1 MRGQIIYQAS
11 NNLSTLIIISR
22 KKSICLELAH
32 DQCSVYILWF
42 ITCAYHFLAVYKRS
56 TVNVFKAH
64 GLAQASIAD
73 CVNETFSAVRT
84 VSNLMLCYLF
94 LVPMRL
100 LHYCFFFLEV
110 RRNLLFCVLNSDI
123 KATSLY
129 LCLQVRSFN
138 GEKRQMS
145 MFRQQV
151 KISVNWYTL
160 VNEFNVVGF
169 LTKLPSEDS
178 SWCLWVYLGT
188 SIWE

>member
-100 LHYCFFFLEV
+100 LHYCFFFLGSQKKSFIL
-110 RRNLLFCVLNSDI
+110 RI
-123 KATSLY
+123 KFGYKSYIFIFVFTGQI
-129 LCLQVRSFN
+129 LQWR
-138 GEKRQMS
+138 K
-145 MFRQQV
+145 
-151 KISVNWYTL
+151 TP
-160 VNEFNVVGF
+160 NVHVQTAG
-169 LTKLPSEDS
+169 KDK
-178 SWCLWVYLGT
+178 C
-188 SIWE
+188 

>member
-1 MRGQIIYQAS
+1 M
-11 NNLSTLIIISR
+11 
-22 KKSICLELAH
+22 
-32 DQCSVYILWF
+32 F
-42 ITCAYHFLAVYKRS
+42 YHFLAVYKRS

-100 LHYCFFFLEV
+100 LHYC
-110 RRNLLFCVLNSDI
+110 LFCVLNSDI
-123 KATSLY
+123 KAISLY

-151 KISVNWYTL
+151 QNLIGTHRSMNL
-160 VNEFNVVGF
+160 MLLDF
-169 LTKLPSEDS
+169 LLSCPA
-178 SWCLWVYLGT
+178 L
-188 SIWE
+188 